1 VWWPPSGYGPPSP
14 RRVVGVLLAA
24 RLVPVMIIMAAVG
37 ALLLVSLAG
46 SLLEVGRSP
55 ILRTTAAPSRQVVTV
70 TEVLDGDTIATR
82 ELDRPVQLAGIDAP
96 GGPCGRAAGAVLARR
111 LRPGLTVTLVWPS
124 GAGAGPAAEVWA
136 TDGTDLGRELV
147 RRGLA
152 RARPGAAAPLQ
163 AAQRAARAD
172 RAGLWGRCR

>member
-24 RLVPVMIIMAAVG
+24 RLVPVAIICLAVG
-37 ALLLVSLAG
+37 ALLAISLAG
-46 SLLEVGRSP
+46 SLLDPGRTRM
-55 ILRTTAAPSRQVVTV
+55 LRVEAAPSRQVVTV
-70 TEVLDGDTIATR
+70 TEVTDGDTFAVR
-82 ELDRPVQLAGIDAP
+82 ELDRPVQLAGIHAP

-111 LRPGLTVTLVWPS
+111 LRPGLTFTLTFTGRGTGTATAV
-124 GAGAGPAAEVWA
+124 A

-152 RARPGAAAPLQ
+152 RARPEAPAPLQ
-163 AAQRAARAD
+163 TAQRAARAD
-172 RAGLWGRCR
+172 RAGLWGGCR